1 MREAGPQV
9 QVTHHHINRPPVPRK
24 HPRPDCPSCRHITT
38 LPLPS
43 DTSVAAPGPSTHT
56 SAYCRRC
63 GRAMRHPTPSG
74 LGPVC
79 ERQQRQRTVRATI
92 PAPRPDD
99 VLPGQTELALGHQ
112 PTLWSL

>member
-1 MREAGPQV
+1 MTTVAPHPAKPHWRG
-9 QVTHHHINRPPVPRK
+9 RP
-24 HPRPDCPSCRHITT
+24 ITT
-38 LPLPS
+38 LPLPG
-43 DTSVAAPGPSTHT
+43 DTPPAALPPSTHT
-56 SAYCRRC
+56 TAYCRRC

-99 VLPGQTELALGHQ
+99 LLPGQTELALTDHQ

>member
-1 MREAGPQV
+1 MTTVAPHPTKPHWRG
-9 QVTHHHINRPPVPRK
+9 RP
-24 HPRPDCPSCRHITT
+24 ITT
-38 LPLPS
+38 LPLPG
-43 DTSVAAPGPSTHT
+43 DTPPAGHAPSTHT
-56 SAYCRRC
+56 TAYCRRC

-99 VLPGQTELALGHQ
+99 VLPGQTELALTDHQ